1 MATPK
6 QILEVDQEKKTITIG
21 TPGTRPVVKIGVAQ
35 PFQIVG
41 GDVFTFVDAFK
52 HRVDMAETDRGILCT
67 LRSKLVGPS
76 APKPKVFLVPWGAVT
91 YVLYGEPMA

>member
-1 MATPK
+1 MATTPK
-6 QILEVDQEKKTITIG
+6 TQSDNLIQ
-21 TPGTRPVVKIGVAQ
+21 PAPPAARPVVKIGVAQ

>member
-1 MATPK
+1 MATTPK
-6 QILEVDQEKKTITIG
+6 TQSDNLIQPA
-21 TPGTRPVVKIGVAQ
+21 TPAARPVVKIGVAQ

-52 HRVDMAETDRGILCT
+52 HRVDMVETDRGILCT